1 VRRKDGSALR
11 KGRDIKRLRC
21 EDGEL
26 EKQEESTE
34 EMQFFTCKECGRRYA
49 RGPGGELHDRWL
61 SALSLILYSQIFV
74 RDPRTTGTDNA
85 RRLAE
90 RWPQCLGLY
99 LVLSVVLGLGVGLVF
114 YLLGGY
120 RSHKAGLFGIVIAVG
135 IVQVGVIDGLKT
147 PPDKLT
153 PLT

>member
-1 VRRKDGSALR
+1 MKC
-11 KGRDIKRLRC
+11 LRC

-34 EMQFFTCKECGRRYA
+34 EMQFLTCKECGRRYA

-74 RDPRTTGTDNA
+74 RDPRTTGADNA

-90 RWPQCLGLY
+90 RWPDGIDSMIEEIERDLDHPTQRVSEIHAFEYADEEALRAHLRDVAET
-99 LVLSVVLGLGVGLVF
+99 L
-114 YLLGGY
+114 
-120 RSHKAGLFGIVIAVG
+120 KAMR
-135 IVQVGVIDGLKT
+135 T
-147 PPDKLT
+147 
-153 PLT
+153 